1 MGHTQRV
8 REGEIC
14 SHEDLGMV
22 PGFVPVWSQA
32 SRFTSLSLNFL
43 PYKMGIIVVLAYQVT
58 VRAKWDGVYTQH
70 PHRAQRRAVRKHS
83 DGDPIH

>member
-1 MGHTQRV
+1 
-8 REGEIC
+8 
-14 SHEDLGMV
+14 MV

-32 SRFTSLSLNFL
+32 SRFTFLSLNFL
-43 PYKMGIIVVLAYQVT
+43 IYKMGIVLAYQVI

-70 PHRAQRRAVRKHS
+70 PHRAQRRAGRKRS